1 MEGGALMATDV
12 AMDRD
17 AGRLSPVELQR
28 VVGSLLAVA
37 GAPGPFRL
45 QPLQGG
51 ANNRLYGVWLDG
63 KPRFA
68 AKVYFRHA
76 RDACDRL
83 AAEYG
88 FVRFTAGRG
97 VTALAS
103 PVAADEASGVALSE
117 FVDGRR
123 LEAGEIDEQ
132 AVAAALQFF
141 AAVNRHRDDDEAAA
155 LPDAAEACFSIHD
168 HLACVDRR
176 VRQLA
181 EFARDSVIDEQAA
194 WFARQELAGR
204 WTHVRGH
211 VLARAREVG
220 FDALAVLPQALR
232 CLSPS
237 DFGFHNA
244 LRDAEG
250 RLRFIDFEYAGWDD
264 PAKMVCDF
272 FCQVSRP
279 VPRGLFGDFVTG
291 VAAALGQGD
300 SQLAVRSR
308 LLLPVYQVKWCCI
321 LLNEFLAPGRARRAF
336 AAGGSDA
343 VDAVAA
349 EVRKGE
355 QLTLARMALGR
366 ASELDFEAA

>member
-1 MEGGALMATDV
+1 MATDV

-17 AGRLSPVELQR
+17 AGRLSPAELQR
-28 VVGSLLAVA
+28 VIGSLLSVA
-37 GAPGPFRL
+37 GAGAGEPFDLRAL
-45 QPLQGG
+45 AGG
-51 ANNRLYGVWLDG
+51 ANNRLYGVWFDDR
-63 KPRFA
+63 PRFA
-68 AKVYFRHA
+68 AKVYFRQAGDA
-76 RDACDRL
+76 RDRL

-88 FVRFTAGRG
+88 FARFAAGRG
-97 VTALAS
+97 VTALAQ
-103 PVAADEASGVALSE
+103 PVAVDAAGGVALFE
-117 FVDGRR
+117 FVEGRR
-123 LEAGEIDEQ
+123 LEAGEIDEG
-132 AVAAALQFF
+132 AVAAALRFF
-141 AAVNRHRDDDEAAA
+141 AAVNRCRDDDDADA

-181 EFARDSVIDEQAA
+181 EFARLSAIDEQAA

-204 WTHVRGH
+204 WAHVRGR
-211 VLARAREVG
+211 VLDQAREVG
-220 FDALAVLPQALR
+220 LDPRTALPRALR

-244 LRDAEG
+244 LRDVEG

-291 VAAALGQGD
+291 VAASLGHSD
-300 SQLAVRSR
+300 SQLAVRAR

-336 AAGGSDA
+336 AAGGLDDMTPIDVEA
-343 VDAVAA
+343 
-349 EVRKGE
+349 RKGE
-355 QLTLARMALGR
+355 QLALARLALGR
-366 ASELDFEAA
+366 ATEPGIEAA